1 MPELFAFSIAVESMN
16 TGLMPIGEAADAKQR
31 QQLQANAGSEPAQPP
46 PAGTTPL

>member
-1 MPELFAFSIAVESMN
+1 MN